1 MFESMAYEKGVEM
14 SSYITDNI
22 ALNANKED
30 IEHIVSTLVDNAIK
44 HTNKDG
50 KVIVYLEKDKNNIV
64 LEVKNEGEEIPIKER
79 DKIFERFYR
88 IDKSRNRKEKR
99 YGLGLAIAK
108 STVEKYNGKIEVDCK
123 DGYTIF
129 TVAIPF

>member
-1 MFESMAYEKGVEM
+1 MYEVFIM
-14 SSYITDNI
+14 
-22 ALNANKED
+22 
-30 IEHIVSTLVDNAIK
+30 
-44 HTNKDG
+44 
-50 KVIVYLEKDKNNIV
+50 YLE
-64 LEVKNEGEEIPIKER
+64 EI
-79 DKIFERFYR
+79 
-88 IDKSRNRKEKR
+88 RKEKR